1 MQKITPVIMCGGSG
15 TRLWPL
21 SRTYQPKQLQVLFGT
36 KSLLQETAS
45 RFVSEEFS
53 APWLLVSSA
62 TETVA
67 SEQLAQTARSIGGVI
82 MEPYVR
88 STGPALASLAR
99 VMSETDPDALVLAM
113 PSDHFF
119 AETDVMERAI
129 LAGAPAAI
137 AGRIVTFGILPSHA
151 ETGFGYIEID
161 GAPEQNQP
169 APAIRFV
176 EKPDFETAMAY
187 LRGGRHLW
195 NGGIFLFTP
204 RTMLSQLAMHA
215 PELLE
220 ATDVA
225 VQRAKRAGY
234 RIDLNPDAYARCPT
248 VSIDHA
254 LMEKCAAVSVVPVD
268 PGWNDVG
275 SWDAVS
281 AIHPRDE
288 RGNAFAANVYADNVE
303 NTFILSTGQKVI
315 AANGVT
321 DLIVVDTP
329 DALYITKAGQSQGI
343 RQLVE
348 NMRDHGRAELD
359 SHSVVERP
367 WGTYRSL
374 TIGQGFQVKHIYVK
388 PGGHLSLQY
397 HHHRAEHWT
406 VVSGT
411 AEVTVGNDVKLIH
424 PNHSVYIPISS
435 VHRLHNPG
443 KVGLHL
449 IEVQC
454 GEYLG
459 EDDIIRVEDIYGRIA
474 AE

>member
-1 MQKITPVIMCGGSG
+1 MQMITPVIMCGGSG
-15 TRLWPL
+15 TRLWPI
-21 SRTYQPKQLQVLFGT
+21 SRRYQPKQFQVLFGT
-36 KSLLQETAS
+36 KSLLQDTALRFAS
-45 RFVSEEFS
+45 RQFS

-62 TETVA
+62 TETIA
-67 SEQLAQTARSIGGVI
+67 SEQLAQTDRRAGGVI
-82 MEPYVR
+82 IEPHIR

-99 VMSETDPDALVLAM
+99 VISEIDPDTIVLAM

-119 AETDVMERAI
+119 AEPIVMEEAI
-129 LAGAPAAI
+129 LAAVPAAA
-137 AGRIVTFGILPSHA
+137 AGRIVTFGIVPSYA
-151 ETGFGYIEID
+151 ETGFGYIEVD
-161 GAPEQNQP
+161 GVPQQNQP
-169 APAIRFV
+169 SPAIRFI
-176 EKPDFETAMAY
+176 EKPDLETANDF
-187 LRGGRHLW
+187 LQGGRHLW

-204 RTMLSQLAMHA
+204 RTMLSQLALHA
-215 PELLE
+215 PDLLE
-220 ATDVA
+220 ATDAA
-225 VQRAKRAGY
+225 VERANRIGY
-234 RIDLNPDAYARCPT
+234 RISLNADAYDRCPNL
-248 VSIDHA
+248 SIDHA
-254 LMEKCAAVSVVPVD
+254 VMEKSDVVSVVPVD

-288 RGNAFAANVYADNVE
+288 NGNAFAANVFADNVE

-315 AANGVT
+315 AANGIS
-321 DLIVVDTP
+321 DLIVVDSP
-329 DALYITKAGQSQGI
+329 DALYITKAGHSQGI
-343 RQLVE
+343 RQIIE
-348 NMRDHGRAELD
+348 KMQDHSCAELE

-367 WGTYRSL
+367 WGTYQSL
-374 TIGQGFQVKHIYVK
+374 TTGQGFQVKHIYVK

-411 AEVTVGNDVKLIH
+411 AEVTVGNEVKLIH
-424 PNHSVYIPISS
+424 PNQSVYIPISS

>member
-1 MQKITPVIMCGGSG
+1 MPLITPVIMCGGSG
-15 TRLWPL
+15 TRLWPV
-21 SRTYQPKQLQVLFGT
+21 SRRFQPKQLQVLFGT
-36 KSLLQETAS
+36 KTLLQDTAL
-45 RFVSEEFS
+45 RFVSAQFS
-53 APWLLVSSA
+53 APWLLVSAA

-67 SEQLAQTARSIGGVI
+67 IEQLAQTNIGVGGVI
-82 MEPYVR
+82 MEPHIR

-99 VMSETDPDALVLAM
+99 VLSEIDPDGLVLAM
-113 PSDHFF
+113 PSDHFLS
-119 AETDVMERAI
+119 EPGVMEDAI
-129 LAGAPAAI
+129 LAGAPAATE
-137 AGRIVTFGILPSHA
+137 GRIVTFGIVPTHA
-151 ETGFGYIEID
+151 ETGFGYVEFD
-161 GAPEQNQP
+161 GIPEQNRP
-169 APAIRFV
+169 SPAIRFV
-176 EKPDFETAMAY
+176 EKPDLETANSY
-187 LRGGRHLW
+187 LHGGKHLW

-215 PELLE
+215 PDLLL
-220 ATDVA
+220 ASDTA
-225 VQRAKRAGY
+225 VQRANRIGY
-234 RIDLNPDAYARCPT
+234 RVDLNADAYSRCPNLSIDL
-248 VSIDHA
+248 A
-254 LMEKCAAVSVVPVD
+254 LMEKSDVVSVVPVD

-288 RGNAFAANVYADNVE
+288 NGNTFAANVFADNVE
-303 NTFILSTGQKVI
+303 NTFILSTGQKVV
-315 AANGVT
+315 AANGVC

-343 RQLVE
+343 RQVIE
-348 NMRDHGRAELD
+348 KMQAQSRAELE
-359 SHSVVERP
+359 SHSIVERP

-411 AEVTVGNDVKLIH
+411 AEVTVGNEVKLIH
-424 PNHSVYIPISS
+424 PNGSVYIPISS

-459 EDDIIRVEDIYGRIA
+459 EDDIIRVEDIYGRVA